1 MTEYELSV
9 MPNNNCVLFIRGEHP
24 FFCTKYPLEKH
35 PHYKKSGDANDKY
48 LFDVAEQIFTGVN
61 RRPIE
66 EKDRYTQLYEEC
78 QQADSR
84 DAEREMRLYMHPV
97 EHMSARGRP
106 LGTPQSLT
114 EAAREYVKDHIPVPK
129 ESMSQQA
136 ISEMVEKT
144 LVQEKTLT
152 SEQDRSEIM
161 ESTISSYVDYWALD
175 ENGFV
180 TTTDG
185 EEEPAAENVLSDTDP
200 GEQDETSFDDPDF
213 SDMQD

>member
-1 MTEYELSV
+1 MLDKVDFPLTNGQISEFILDQEYTS
-9 MPNNNCVLFIRGEHP
+9 
-24 FFCTKYPLEKH
+24 Y
-35 PHYKKSGDANDKY
+35 
-48 LFDVAEQIFTGVN
+48 FT
-61 RRPIE
+61 
-66 EKDRYTQLYEEC
+66 L
-78 QQADSR
+78 
-84 DAEREMRLYMHPV
+84 
-97 EHMSARGRP
+97 
-106 LGTPQSLT
+106 
-114 EAAREYVKDHIPVPK
+114 
-129 ESMSQQA
+129 QQA

-175 ENGFV
+175 ENGFL